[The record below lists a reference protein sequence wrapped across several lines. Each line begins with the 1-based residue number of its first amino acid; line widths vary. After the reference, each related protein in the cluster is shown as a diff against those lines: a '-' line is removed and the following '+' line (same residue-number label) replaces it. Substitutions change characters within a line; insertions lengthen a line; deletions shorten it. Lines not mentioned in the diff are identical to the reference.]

1 MQVVLYT
8 TSPAPPMHVVLN
20 TTSHAGPLCDVA
32 RFHLERE
39 RERTPFDLRVVAVD
53 GDPRLAIRH
62 ALRVPVIEIDGVEAM
77 HGKIEPDALR
87 AALRGRPSV
96 ARRP

>member
-8 TSPAPPMHVVLN
+8 TS
-20 TTSHAGPLCDVA
+20 HACPLCDEA
-32 RFHLERE
+32 RFHLDRE
-39 RERTPFDLRVVAVD
+39 REQTPFDLRVVTVD
-53 GDPRLAIRH
+53 GDPRLAVRH

-87 AALRGRPSV
+87 AALRARPSG